1 MNYQDN
7 PERDR
12 LTRQILSA
20 DTLPEIHAAQAA
32 LRLWRERY
40 PEDWGILDAGEQ
52 LSLIKDALLEDD
64 SPPGQSPSWTERQR
78 LEYQVIGARTLPKIA
93 AARPALRQW
102 AERHPEHGQDELLET
117 LFLLLDV
124 VEESQGG
131 GPFADKQEAREL
143 VGQAVWA
150 GRKPSSREF

>member
-7 PERDR
+7 PERER

-20 DTLPEIHAAQAA
+20 DTLPEVHAAQTA

-64 SPPGQSPSWTERQR
+64 SPPGQSPSWTEWQR
-78 LEYQVIGARTLPKIA
+78 LEYQVIGARTLPEIA
-93 AARPALRQW
+93 AARPALRRW
-102 AERHPEHGQDELLET
+102 VEAHPGQPDADLVEM

-124 VEESQGG
+124 VEESQSEDSFTNK
-131 GPFADKQEAREL
+131 PELREL
-143 VGQAVWA
+143 AGQTA
-150 GRKPSSREF
+150 

>member
-7 PERDR
+7 PEREH

-20 DTLPEIHAAQAA
+20 DTLLEVHAAQAA

-52 LSLIKDALLEDD
+52 LSLIEDALLEDD
-64 SPPGQSPSWTERQR
+64 SPPGQSPSWTEWQR
-78 LEYQVIGARTLPKIA
+78 LEYQVIGARTLPEIA
-93 AARPALRQW
+93 AARPALRHW
-102 AERHPEHGQDELLET
+102 VENRPGQPNDALLET

-124 VEESQGG
+124 VEESQSGG
-131 GPFADKQEAREL
+131 SLADKSEIREL
-143 VGQAVWA
+143 TSQAI
-150 GRKPSSREF
+150 